1 MKYRVEN
8 GCLYL
13 GDKQIGPHPLSGFIE
28 CQHEAAVEFWGE
40 LQKLRKILAHVP
52 ARIAIEAKE
61 KAGLRARDREAG
73 EHVEAVIAMRTKF
86 TGEPPYVGWKGLGLA
101 LSEALD
107 ERDRLQSLNA
117 ELLAA
122 CKASKVA
129 LSKASRDAVDSDA
142 FDDWAS
148 LSKLH
153 TALERAI
160 ARCEPSK
167 ESP

>member
-13 GDKQIGPHPLSGFIE
+13 FIE
-28 CQHEAAVEFWGE
+28 CQHEAAVEFWLE
-40 LQKLRKILAHVP
+40 NER
-52 ARIAIEAKE
+52 
-61 KAGLRARDREAG
+61 LRARDREAG

-122 CKASKVA
+122 CKASEAVMDKANGLHAIGAIAFADDFLLSLQRA
-129 LSKASRDAVDSDA
+129 LVMCKQS
-142 FDDWAS
+142 
-148 LSKLH
+148 
-153 TALERAI
+153 I
-160 ARCEPSK
+160 ARCEAGR
-167 ESP
+167 ESGPCT